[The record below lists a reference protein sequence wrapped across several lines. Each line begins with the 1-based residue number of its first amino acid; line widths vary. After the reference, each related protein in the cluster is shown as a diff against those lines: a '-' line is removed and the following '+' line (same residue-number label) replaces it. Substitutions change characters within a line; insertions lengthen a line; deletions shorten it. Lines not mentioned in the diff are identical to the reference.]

1 MSIAQL
7 GTMETMHKVA
17 QENQPEA
24 INALEVVTDDEAI
37 IAQNIESGSCNGDD
51 LAAAR
56 PTGYNKTEYD
66 DAVGA
71 FFKEMARYPLLKPD
85 EEVELARRVRILEEV
100 RQAQAAAQE
109 KLGYSPD
116 RAAIAQEMGI
126 TLKQMEHRLY
136 QGKVAK
142 RKMIRSNL
150 RLVVSIAKRYL
161 NRGVPFLDLIQEGAM
176 GLNRATEKFDPDKGY
191 KFSTYAY
198 WWIRQAITRAIAND
212 ARTIRLP
219 IHIV

>member
-7 GTMETMHKVA
+7 GTMETMQKVA
-17 QENQPEA
+17 QENQSEA
-24 INALEVVTDDEAI
+24 INVLEVVTDDEAI
-37 IAQNIESGSCNGDD
+37 IAQNIENEATNGDD

-116 RAAIAQEMGI
+116 RAAIAEQMGV

-161 NRGVPFLDLIQEGAM
+161 NRGVPFLD
-176 GLNRATEKFDPDKGY
+176 
-191 KFSTYAY
+191 
-198 WWIRQAITRAIAND
+198 
-212 ARTIRLP
+212 
-219 IHIV
+219 

>member
-7 GTMETMHKVA
+7 GTMETMQKVA
-17 QENQPEA
+17 QENQSEA
-24 INALEVVTDDEAI
+24 INVLEVVTDDEAI
-37 IAQNIESGSCNGDD
+37 IAQNIENEATNGDD

-109 KLGYSPD
+109 
-116 RAAIAQEMGI
+116 
-126 TLKQMEHRLY
+126 
-136 QGKVAK
+136 
-142 RKMIRSNL
+142 
-150 RLVVSIAKRYL
+150 
-161 NRGVPFLDLIQEGAM
+161 
-176 GLNRATEKFDPDKGY
+176 
-191 KFSTYAY
+191 
-198 WWIRQAITRAIAND
+198 
-212 ARTIRLP
+212 
-219 IHIV
+219 